1 VLADER
7 GRRLA
12 RERDTLL
19 SRRSSASCSDLN
31 LQELL
36 DSITMPAPLD
46 PSKLWLFDD
55 QGLGRKEPDMMI
67 IGVDYH
73 PSFQTIAFLIEETGE
88 CGERELNH
96 SDGEAERFYRELKE
110 RGVSVRVGMETTG
123 HTRWFERLLA
133 ELGFELWI
141 GDPAEIKTKRVRKKK
156 TDREDARLML
166 KLLLENRF
174 PRIWVPSPE
183 NRDLRQ
189 LLWHRHRLVQM
200 RTRIMNQLQAVAMN
214 EGYRWK
220 KKLFSEKGRGL
231 LEKLPLA
238 PWASRRRKELLEL
251 LDQLDP
257 KIAELTAAVEQEA
270 NKRPEVLRLMTHPG
284 VGPITGLVYVLVIG
298 TPDRFPCGKQLGSY
312 TGLIPCEDSSAGKQR
327 LGHISKQGNKL
338 LRYLLGEAAQAA
350 ARCNPDW
357 RRRYVHLMM
366 RRQKKIA
373 KVAMARKLAVR
384 LYWMWRNNWQYSQL
398 VEYGSNAG
406 KLGIV
411 HGVK

>member
-1 VLADER
+1 M
-7 GRRLA
+7 
-12 RERDTLL
+12 TKC
-19 SRRSSASCSDLN
+19 SCSSAARNTARSVCWWRMTWTITADAAKFLPRPEIAILPGRLRDL
-31 LQELL
+31 LCCLPQV
-36 DSITMPAPLD
+36 SAPA
-46 PSKLWLFDD
+46 
-55 QGLGRKEPDMMI
+55 G
-67 IGVDYH
+67 IG
-73 PSFQTIAFLIEETGE
+73 
-88 CGERELNH
+88 
-96 SDGEAERFYRELKE
+96 
-110 RGVSVRVGMETTG
+110 
-123 HTRWFERLLA
+123 
-133 ELGFELWI
+133 
-141 GDPAEIKTKRVRKKK
+141 
-156 TDREDARLML
+156 
-166 KLLLENRF
+166 
-174 PRIWVPSPE
+174 VPSPE

-270 NKRPEVLRLMTHPG
+270 KKRPEVLLLMTHPG

-298 TPDRFPCGKQLGSY
+298 TPKRFPCGKQIGSY
-312 TGLIPCEDSSAGKQR
+312 TGLIPCEDSSAGRQR
-327 LGHISKQGNKL
+327 LGHISKQGNTL
-338 LRYLLGEAAQAA
+338 LRFLLVEAAQAA

-357 RRRYVHLMM
+357 RRKYLHLMI
-366 RRQKKIA
+366 RREKRIA

-384 LYWMWRNNWQYSQL
+384 LYWMWRNHWQYSQL
-398 VEYGSNAG
+398 VEFGSNAG
-406 KLGIV
+406 KLVLV